1 MMIDSFY
8 CTYRLELFL
17 LFRLTY
23 SLFRFQFYR
32 KQTYGSH
39 SFRVHFESST
49 TLERYGDYVRM
60 QILVMLMHAQMISA
74 VLFVSGLTDLYKDW
88 LITLYLYYLQS
99 GSFWHNFQI
108 VTFGID
114 VMFSLHS
121 RRRSRLVVST
131 STMKL

>member
-8 CTYRLELFL
+8 CTYRPELFL

-49 TLERYGDYVRM
+49 TFERYGDYVRM

-74 VLFVSGLTDLYKDW
+74 ML
-88 LITLYLYYLQS
+88 
-99 GSFWHNFQI
+99 
-108 VTFGID
+108 
-114 VMFSLHS
+114 
-121 RRRSRLVVST
+121 LVVT
-131 STMKL
+131 LLLIINDL